1 MKIKKLLCNIFLSSC
16 LLSLPLCASAAAKD
30 EAKDIN
36 NLKWWQKTVVYE
48 AYPNSFL
55 DTVGN
60 GIGDLNG
67 ITAKLDYLQKLGV
80 GAIWLTPIYTSPMGD
95 NGYDVADYCAINP
108 LYGTMADM
116 ENLIKEADKR
126 GIKIVMDLVV
136 NHTSEESQWFK
147 ESSSDKDSEY
157 SDWYIWRDAAPDGKE
172 PNNWGSIFGGSAWTW
187 SEKRQQY
194 YLHTFAPF
202 QPDLNWANPKVR
214 KAIYDVAN
222 FWLDKGVGG
231 FRIDA
236 VPYIKK
242 PASFADGTIDKA
254 TGFAPIHNETANTPG
269 ILDYLHEFKQ
279 EVEEGKDIFTVGEAN
294 GVAADQ
300 LHQWV
305 GKDGVFDMIFEFS
318 HVNVKFADGE
328 VWHKTKDWKLTEL
341 KQAIAASQANT
352 ASDGWYPIFFENHD
366 QPRSVNNFLHEG
378 ADTVQGAKALGMLLM
393 TLRGTPFLYQ
403 GEELGM
409 SNVSWT
415 SIKDF
420 NDLSTHNQYKLA
432 LDNGHSHEGAIKIMQ
447 KHSRDNA
454 RTPMQW
460 NNNEQAGFTT
470 GKPWLAVNDNYELV
484 NAEAE
489 AADPGSVLSWYHKLH
504 ALRKANPVLIAGDY
518 QELLADNEAI
528 FAYTR
533 NDENTQ
539 AIVLINFTGD
549 TVSYPKELVA
559 DAKLLLSS
567 CDGAKRGKLRPYEA
581 VCWTKNIRN

>member
-1 MKIKKLLCNIFLSSC
+1 MRSQKLLPNILLTTC
-16 LLSLPLCASAAAKD
+16 MLSLPLSAATQAPAKD
-30 EAKDIN
+30 TS
-36 NLKWWQKTVVYE
+36 NLKWWQKTVIYE

-55 DTVGN
+55 DSTGD
-60 GIGDLNG
+60 GIGDLKG
-67 ITAKLDYLQKLGV
+67 ITSKLDYLQKLGV

-116 ENLIKEADKR
+116 DNLIKEADKR
-126 GIKIVMDLVV
+126 NIKIVMDLVV

-147 ESSSDKDSEY
+147 ESSSSKNNKY
-157 SDWYIWRDAAPDGKE
+157 HDWYIWRDAAPDGKE

-202 QPDLNWANPKVR
+202 QPDLNWENPKVR
-214 KAIYDVAN
+214 KAIYDIAN
-222 FWLDKGVGG
+222 FWIDKGVGG

-242 PASFADGTIDKA
+242 PASFANGPVNKS

-269 ILDYLHEFKQ
+269 ILDFLHEFKQ

-294 GVAADQ
+294 GVAAHQ
-300 LHQWV
+300 LHEWV

-318 HVNVKFADGE
+318 HVNLKFSDGE
-328 VWHKTKDWKLTEL
+328 VWYKTKDWKLTEL
-341 KQAIAASQANT
+341 KQAITASQANT
-352 ASDGWYPIFFENHD
+352 ATNGWYPIFLENHD
-366 QPRSVNNFLHEG
+366 QPRSINNFLHEG
-378 ADTVQGAKALGMLLM
+378 ADPIQGAKALGMLLM

-409 SNVSWT
+409 SNVSWP
-415 SIKDF
+415 SIKHF

-432 LDNGHSHEGAIKIMQ
+432 LDNGYTPEEAIKIMQ

-460 NNNEQAGFTT
+460 NTESQAGFTT
-470 GKPWLAVNDNYELV
+470 GKPWLAVNDNYKHI

-489 AADPGSVLSWYHKLH
+489 AADPKSVLSWYHQLH
-504 ALRKANPVLIAGDY
+504 VLRQANPVLVAGDY
-518 QELLADNEAI
+518 KELLADSESI

-533 NDENTQ
+533 KLDGTK
-539 AIVLINFTGD
+539 ATILINFTGE
-549 TVSYPKELVA
+549 TVAYPKVLCDKA
-559 DAKLLLSS
+559 RLLTSS
-567 CDGAKRGKLRPYEA
+567 YGTTDKGILKPFEA
-581 VCWTKNIRN
+581 VCWLRK